1 MPAGDVLLEVVG
13 DLYPAGGHGGV
24 LIGAD
29 GDEFHVALDLTG
41 PDQIR
46 HEHEGS
52 LQHPQEQRV
61 AVVELLIQDLT
72 QFSDA
77 GLDLFLR
84 HQDLQDVV
92 LHLTFHG
99 RSPLLSSKFE

>member
-1 MPAGDVLLEVVG
+1 MNTKDPFSTPRNSGLL
-13 DLYPAGGHGGV
+13 
-24 LIGAD
+24 
-29 GDEFHVALDLTG
+29 AL
-41 PDQIR
+41 
-46 HEHEGS
+46 
-52 LQHPQEQRV
+52 
-61 AVVELLIQDLT
+61 ELLIQGLA